1 MYLVCQFESIYDFQ
15 NISFETF
22 QELIEYLTNFI
33 HNMSYDDA
41 TTLEDTTRMTEEVTP
56 ITIEKR
62 NFCFTHHYPMGRT
75 DFLINTIEPNM

>member
-22 QELIEYLTNFI
+22 QELIEYLTDFI
-33 HNMSYDDA
+33 HKTSYDAA
-41 TTLEDTTRMTEEVTP
+41 TTLEDIADMTKEVTP
-56 ITIEKR
+56 IVVEKR

-75 DFLINTIEPNM
+75 DFLINTLPSR